1 MSNKLQSDIERQLTS
16 RCRRLNS
23 APIGR
28 DDGQYV
34 LCWLQQTLRGAANPV
49 IDAAIALGNSLD
61 LPVVVYH
68 GIGQHYPHA
77 SDRLHQ
83 FILEASYS
91 LERDVN
97 DRGLRFLRV
106 VERQEQPA
114 KGLVYRLATAAA
126 ALVIDDLSAFVG
138 RWQAMRVAK
147 RLDIA
152 VIAVDAA
159 RLVPEQAIGCDCP
172 TTRQFRARVGDLRE
186 EWSGDYASIEA
197 SVAPFENE
205 LASRHDALGHNW
217 RKGISTLIR
226 ECDID
231 HSLPAASWCTGTR
244 EAGLQQL
251 YWAGSKVI
259 PGYASNRN
267 NPAVYGTT
275 CLSPYLHFGVL
286 GPQDVVGVAS
296 QIEAPRDQWKFLDE
310 LLVWR
315 EFFHHT
321 SLRFD
326 DPTAF
331 GNFPEWARQTLA
343 LHASDPR
350 PVKYDLHALV
360 HGQTDDETW
369 NAAQRQFLIDG
380 WMHNNLRMYWGKRLI
395 EWTETPEAAWD
406 TACYL
411 NDRFSLDGR
420 DPATYGNLRWCFGS
434 GRPAAEV
441 PIYGSVSRKSDRIM
455 RSRPGVNEWLFT
467 AARREGPMVSIP
479 EKIPVWSQPQASG
492 KTAVPYSDSENQRVK
507 R

>member
-1 MSNKLQSDIERQLTS
+1 MSTAFRNDAERQLTY
-16 RCRRLNS
+16 RCRRLND

-28 DDGQYV
+28 HDGQYV
-34 LCWLQQTLRGAANPV
+34 LCWLQQTLRGQVNPV
-49 IDAAIALGNSLD
+49 IDAAIALGNSLN

-68 GIGQHYPHA
+68 GLGQHYPHA

-91 LERDVN
+91 LERDVKA
-97 DRGLRFLRV
+97 RGLRFLRV
-106 VERQEQPA
+106 VERDDKPA
-114 KGLVYRLATAAA
+114 KGLVYRLARSAA
-126 ALVIDDLSAFVG
+126 ALVVDDLSAFVG
-138 RWQAMRVAK
+138 RWQAARVAE

-172 TTRQFRARVGDLRE
+172 TTRLFRARVNELRD
-186 EWSGDYASIEA
+186 EWSGEYSDLEP
-197 SVAPFENE
+197 SVPPVAKE
-205 LASRHDALGHNW
+205 LASEHDDLGRNW
-217 RKGISTLIR
+217 RKQISTLIQA
-226 ECDID
+226 CDID
-231 HSLPAASWCTGTR
+231 HSLPAVSWCTGTR
-244 EAGLQQL
+244 EAALQQV

-259 PGYASNRN
+259 PDYASERN
-267 NPAVYGTT
+267 NPAVQGTT
-275 CLSPYLHFGVL
+275 WLSPYLHFGVL
-286 GPQDVVGVAS
+286 GPQDVVAVAS
-296 QIEAPRDQWKFLDE
+296 QIDAPRDQWKFLDE

-321 SLRFD
+321 AGRLD

-331 GNFPEWARQTLA
+331 DNLPEWSRQTLNK
-343 LHASDPR
+343 HASDPR
-350 PVKYDLHALV
+350 PVIYDLHTLI
-360 HGQTDDETW
+360 HGQTNDEVW

-395 EWTETPEAAWD
+395 EWTETPEMAWK

-441 PIYGSVSRKSDRIM
+441 PVYGSVSRKSDRAM
-455 RSRPGVNEWLFT
+455 RSRPGVNEWLSI
-467 AARREGPMVSIP
+467 AATREGPVVSVPDTIP
-479 EKIPVWSQPQASG
+479 EWCRPQASG
-492 KTAVPYSDSENQRVK
+492 RIGAGDCNS
-507 R
+507 